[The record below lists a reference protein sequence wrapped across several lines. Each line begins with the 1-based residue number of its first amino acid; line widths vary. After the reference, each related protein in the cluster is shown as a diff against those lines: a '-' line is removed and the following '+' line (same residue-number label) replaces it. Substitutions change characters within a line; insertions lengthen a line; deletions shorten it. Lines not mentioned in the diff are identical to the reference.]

1 MPMVSD
7 NETTREFLNSQ
18 LKYVRENCPNLVT
31 VAATLIPFRD
41 VFYAGRI
48 RLDPKTEEP
57 FLWYAIRN
65 HNLFPWLHMFAQ
77 VSDKDV
83 IVNQFCEKTNELV
96 IEHHSN
102 LMSFVEFLRSLPR
115 SVDAFMRENTDV
127 REHQEFWED

>member
-1 MPMVSD
+1 MSMVSD
-7 NETTREFLNSQ
+7 NKTTREFLNSQ

-41 VFYAGRI
+41 VFYGGCI
-48 RLDPKTEEP
+48 YLDSKTEEP

-65 HNLFPWLHMFAQ
+65 HNLLPWLLMYAR

-96 IEHHSN
+96 IEHHSD

-115 SVDAFMRENTDV
+115 TVDAFMSENTDV
-127 REHQEFWED
+127 REHQEFWQE